1 MSYNARCWT
10 RQAAALAAAMIFLN
24 GCEGVDFDATV
35 KPCPPVVEYSRAE
48 QAIVAEEL
56 AQLPES
62 SLIIGWLA
70 DYAVLR
76 DQVRTC
82 HKPL

>member
-1 MSYNARCWT
+1 
-10 RQAAALAAAMIFLN
+10 MIFLN
-24 GCEGVDFDATV
+24 GCAGVGFDATV

-56 AQLPES
+56 AALPEGAM
-62 SLIIGWLA
+62 IPEWLA

-76 DQVRTC
+76 DQTRGCAT
-82 HKPL
+82 

>member
-10 RQAAALAAAMIFLN
+10 QQAAALAAAMIFLN